1 MFKSV
6 FAKYV
11 TVFMVIITLG
21 FALLLLIVTSIVN
34 NYSAT
39 MKRNVM
45 ENAAGATRV
54 ALEATVYDAGPIEA
68 VSLLESVGQDYVCN
82 LLNEFA
88 DRDDDLAVT
97 VMSPTGEELYTIEG
111 GDWTTDVPSIDDK
124 LRENLPKLQAG
135 NSYSDDLAGAESDDI
150 SFCNY
155 IYFGFIFIRTCCFNV
170 FTIVC
175 SF

>member
-39 MKRNVM
+39 VKRDVM

-54 ALEATVYDAGPIEA
+54 ALEATVYDSQPQDFSRLLTQAGAEQ
-68 VSLLESVGQDYVCN
+68 VRN
-82 LLNEFA
+82 LLDEFA
-88 DRDDDLAVT
+88 DRDDDLAV
-97 VMSPTGEELYTIEG
+97 VVLDPIGNELYTTVG
-111 GDWTTDVPSIDDK
+111 GDWTPEVPRVYD
-124 LRENLPKLQAG
+124 LPVTLFDTVNAG
-135 NSYSDDLAGAESDDI
+135 SAFSADYNGEKKDDI
-150 SFCNY
+150 SY
-155 IYFGFIFIRTCCFNV
+155 
-170 FTIVC
+170 
-175 SF
+175 

>member
-21 FALLLLIVTSIVN
+21 FTLLLLIVTSIVN

-39 MKRNVM
+39 VKRDVM

-54 ALEATVYDAGPIEA
+54 ALEATVYDSDPIEA
-68 VSLLESVGQDYVCN
+68 SSLLKSVGAEHARN

-88 DRDDDLAVT
+88 DRDDDLCIT
-97 VMSPTGEELYTIEG
+97 VMNSTGEELYAIQG
-111 GDWTTDVPSIDDK
+111 GDWTTQVPSIDEK
-124 LRENLPKLQAG
+124 LRENQQRAG
-135 NSYSDDLAGAESDDI
+135 VY
-150 SFCNY
+150 
-155 IYFGFIFIRTCCFNV
+155 
-170 FTIVC
+170 
-175 SF
+175 